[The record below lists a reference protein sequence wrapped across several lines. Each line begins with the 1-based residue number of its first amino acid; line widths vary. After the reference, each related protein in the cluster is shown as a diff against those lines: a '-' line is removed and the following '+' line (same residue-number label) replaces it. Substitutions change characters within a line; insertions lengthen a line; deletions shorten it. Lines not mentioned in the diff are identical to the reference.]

1 MSDGLSQNDIDSLLA
16 AAADMPDADGVAGE
30 ATGAP
35 GVPARAKT
43 AQGGHAKSVRTMDF
57 SRPAKFN
64 KDQLRTLQ
72 MLHEAFC
79 RRISTYLSGTVR
91 TLAEVSVSGAEQLPY
106 GDFVDAHPAPN
117 LNAVLELSPLGT
129 NAMLVADLPL
139 MFGIIDRMLGGQ
151 GASHPK
157 VRELTDIET
166 KLTAS
171 IIDSILYELTQS
183 WSELVDV
190 AFRLRGIE
198 MNSQFAQVA
207 ATSEP
212 SVVVNFNIVLGTT
225 TGRMALCLPYRAIE
239 DVVGDLTA
247 HRYFSQGED
256 PNASRDGIRKGLSG
270 VTMPVRAIVG
280 EVDLPVDTVLSL
292 EQGDVI
298 PLGRRIEDGLTI
310 MVGNTRTYRAFPGR
324 EGKRLAVRIDGM
336 EQLAE
341 RDRRVTGREQDDRGV
356 A

>member
-16 AAADMPDADGVAGE
+16 AAGDMTEASPDAAAGGPA
-30 ATGAP
+30 ATSLPTSHAT
-35 GVPARAKT
+35 RH
-43 AQGGHAKSVRTMDF
+43 GHRKSVRKMDF

-79 RRISTYLSGTVR
+79 RRASTFLSGTVR
-91 TLAEVSVSGAEQLPY
+91 TLAEVAVAGAEQVPY
-106 GDFVDAHPAPN
+106 GDFVETHPAPN

-129 NAMLVADLPL
+129 NAMLTVDLPL

-151 GASHPK
+151 GTTTPK
-157 VRELTDIET
+157 TRELTDIEI
-166 KLTAS
+166 KLAS
-171 IIDSILYELTQS
+171 SVIDSVLYELTQS
-183 WSELVDV
+183 WAELVDV

-207 ATSEP
+207 AASEP
-212 SVVVNFNIVLGTT
+212 SVVVNFDITLGNSV
-225 TGRMALCLPYRAIE
+225 GRMALCLPYRAIE

-247 HRYFSQGED
+247 HRYFAQGED
-256 PNASRDGIRKGLSG
+256 PDATRDSIKSGLSG
-270 VTMPVRAIVG
+270 VTMPMRALVG
-280 EVDLPVDTVLSL
+280 EVDMPIDTVLGL
-292 EQGDVI
+292 QQGDVV
-298 PLGRRIEDGLTI
+298 PLGRRVEDGMSI

-324 EGKRLAVRIDGM
+324 EGKRLAVRIQGM
-336 EQLAE
+336 EQDAQ
-341 RDRRVTGREQDDRGV
+341 RSRRVIGGDEQQGI